1 MDEKR
6 GKILVSD
13 CGNLC
18 CHKRDGEVVPRGSSR
33 ERKKISIQETE
44 MSITAWHSSVTARR

>member
-1 MDEKR
+1 MCQMDEKR

-13 CGNLC
+13 RGNSC
-18 CHKRDGEVVPRGSSR
+18 CHERDGEVVPRSSFR

-44 MSITAWHSSVTARR
+44 MSITA